1 MSKLKTQKKK
11 KNFIHNLITIPKTS
25 PYGVL
30 KL

>member
-1 MSKLKTQKKK
+1 MSKLKTQKK

-25 PYGVL
+25 PYEVL